1 MFDHEAAV
9 MFLGLLQ
16 QHQQAMYVGQNLQHQ
31 EVFILCPRVN
41 NVMEKIRSKPP
52 PVALNTVDMLRV
64 ASSQLHMGPQHV
76 MHLAEK
82 LYTQVCGVCSIEY
95 LVWSM

>member
-1 MFDHEAAV
+1 MV
-9 MFLGLLQ
+9 
-16 QHQQAMYVGQNLQHQ
+16 
-31 EVFILCPRVN
+31 
-41 NVMEKIRSKPP
+41 EKVRSKPP

-64 ASSQLHMGPQHV
+64 ASSQLRMGPQHV

-82 LYTQVCGVCSIEY
+82 LYTQVRRVCGIEY

>member
-1 MFDHEAAV
+1 
-9 MFLGLLQ
+9 
-16 QHQQAMYVGQNLQHQ
+16 
-31 EVFILCPRVN
+31 
-41 NVMEKIRSKPP
+41 MEKIRSKPP

-82 LYTQVCGVCSIEY
+82 LYTQVCGVYGIKY
-95 LVWSM
+95 VVWNM

>member
-1 MFDHEAAV
+1 MA
-9 MFLGLLQ
+9 
-16 QHQQAMYVGQNLQHQ
+16 
-31 EVFILCPRVN
+31 
-41 NVMEKIRSKPP
+41 EKLRNKAP

-82 LYTQVCGVCSIEY
+82 LYTQVSSVTLGVSIICMHCIF
-95 LVWSM
+95 LSLIVSVGI

>member
-1 MFDHEAAV
+1 M
-9 MFLGLLQ
+9 
-16 QHQQAMYVGQNLQHQ
+16 
-31 EVFILCPRVN
+31 
-41 NVMEKIRSKPP
+41 MEKTRNKPP

-82 LYTQVCGVCSIEY
+82 LYTQVCSAHGISSVEYVNGIHIIFNVSESIQI
-95 LVWSM
+95 LIF

>member
-1 MFDHEAAV
+1 MRTSVFP
-9 MFLGLLQ
+9 
-16 QHQQAMYVGQNLQHQ
+16 QATTNLCYRITD
-31 EVFILCPRVN
+31 VA
-41 NVMEKIRSKPP
+41 EKLRNKSP

-82 LYTQVCGVCSIEY
+82 LYTQVCGFSVS
-95 LVWSM
+95 

>member
-1 MFDHEAAV
+1 M
-9 MFLGLLQ
+9 
-16 QHQQAMYVGQNLQHQ
+16 
-31 EVFILCPRVN
+31 
-41 NVMEKIRSKPP
+41 MEKIRSKPP

-82 LYTQVCGVCSIEY
+82 LYIQVCGVCSIEH